1 MSRKARQHQQ
11 GMERLPAP
19 KSDSSASDSS
29 ISINMLSV
37 TLDTDKCGFL
47 GIGVVAE
54 SRDKGAGVYIGSVV
68 ENGAVAADGRV
79 RAGDVLIRVNEVN
92 VEKATSSQ
100 AVQVLRD
107 AFQKPGP
114 LSLTLLRFWE
124 PPPDGLFTLPRGE
137 PVRPIDPASWVSHTA
152 AVTGKL
158 LPPYGEDEHLSVDGD
173 MAAVVTAMIRTDSG
187 VVVRDR
193 TWLKVVIPDAF
204 TGKCMRRLPCRA
216 VPCRAVPCRAVPCRA
231 APCRAAPCRAV
242 PLPRKPRQRV
252 RTHRRVGRR
261 SLWLA
266 QAVTRS
272 DGCAGTWR
280 APPIAPTLADTPPSS
295 WSAAS
300 SDTPSTPARRS
311 DSPRSDTTSSETST
325 RWR

>member
-29 ISINMLSV
+29 VSINMLSV
-37 TLDTDKCGFL
+37 TLDTDKCDFL

-124 PPPDGLFTLPRGE
+124 PPPGGLFTLPRGE

-158 LPPYGEDEHLSVDGD
+158 LPPYGEDEYLSVDGD

-204 TGKCMRRLPCRA
+204 TGGDALGWLRRNVAGAAKRA
-216 VPCRAVPCRAVPCRA
+216 
-231 APCRAAPCRAV
+231 
-242 PLPRKPRQRV
+242 
-252 RTHRRVGRR
+252 
-261 SLWLA
+261 
-266 QAVTRS
+266 
-272 DGCAGTWR
+272 D
-280 APPIAPTLADTPPSS
+280 
-295 WSAAS
+295 
-300 SDTPSTPARRS
+300 ARRYAAELLERGFIRHAINARAHKRF
-311 DSPRSDTTSSETST
+311 SPERYYVVGDLHEMALMS
-325 RWR
+325 RR